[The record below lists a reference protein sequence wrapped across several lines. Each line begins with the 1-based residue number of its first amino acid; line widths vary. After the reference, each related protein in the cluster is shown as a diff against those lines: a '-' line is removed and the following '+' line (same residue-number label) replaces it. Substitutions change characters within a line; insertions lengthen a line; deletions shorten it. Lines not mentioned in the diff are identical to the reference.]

1 MTGTIASARM
11 RFVFGLLF
19 FVIATPAARAQEP
32 PPRIPWFVA
41 DVHGSFVRFPNS
53 LAVADSRNL
62 TVAEL
67 PRTGFGLQFGAHFYP
82 LRWRAIT
89 FGIGGE
95 VAGSRSRLNPPEA
108 SLVPLNASTEKF
120 LTAAPQLSFNFGSG
134 RGWSYLSGG
143 VGYSQW
149 SLVPDGR
156 EPYPGDSERL
166 YTVNYGGGARWFAKE
181 HLAFSFDVRF
191 YAINPGEPFLG
202 HPGTPRTT
210 LLVIGAGVSLK

>member
-1 MTGTIASARM
+1 MRCFLVLLYLFIA
-11 RFVFGLLF
+11 
-19 FVIATPAARAQEP
+19 IPAAHAQDP
-32 PPRIPWFVA
+32 PPRIPLFVA
-41 DVHGSFVRFPNS
+41 DVHGTFARFPHS

-62 TVAEL
+62 TLAEL
-67 PRTGFGLQFGAHFYP
+67 PRPGLGLQIGVHLYP

-95 VAGSRSRLNPPEA
+95 VAGSRSRFTPPEA
-108 SLVPLNASTEKF
+108 SPVTLNSSTEKF

-134 RGWSYLSGG
+134 HGWSYLSGG
-143 VGYSQW
+143 IGYSQW

-166 YTVNYGGGARWFAKE
+166 KTINYGGGARWFVKD

-210 LLVIGAGVSLK
+210 LVVIGAGVSLK